1 MKKFYLTTAID
12 YANGSPHLG
21 HAYEKVLT
29 DVVARTKRLQGQEVH
44 FLTGLDEHGQKVQQS
59 ARAEGVDPQ
68 QLCDS
73 VAEEFVRMCRDL
85 DITNNDYIRTT
96 EPRHKQIVQQLLQD
110 LHDKGEIYKAEYVG
124 YYSVRQEQFV
134 QEKDKV
140 DGKWP
145 EIYGEVTEITEENYF
160 FKLSKYQDWLIE
172 WLQSEE
178 VEIFPEYRTKQVLE
192 FLKEELNDLCI
203 SRPKDRLEWGIELP
217 FDEGYVTYVW
227 FDALVNYIS
236 AIGYGTD
243 RFDDCWPVDYHVIG
257 KDILV
262 PAHAIYWPIMLK
274 ACDIPL
280 PKGYLVHGWWM
291 IKGSKMSKSQG
302 ETMSPLELAEKYGT
316 DTFRYFVTREMTVGQ
331 DSDFSNEL
339 FNARYTAELGNDL
352 GNLVSRFLNM
362 TARYADGRIPAETV
376 DEEPEQNVRQ
386 AWAATRPEY
395 LEQFNKFGFNRGL
408 EKLFEFIRGLN
419 QYAGIREPWKLV
431 KSEDPAD
438 AARVATALA
447 IMGEGL
453 RLASCLLTPVMPTIS
468 TRILELLGSQPC
480 DAWDDRLDWGGSLE
494 GATVGEKAI
503 LFPRVD
509 S

>member
-1 MKKFYLTTAID
+1 MD
-12 YANGSPHLG
+12 PSS
-21 HAYEKVLT
+21 
-29 DVVARTKRLQGQEVH
+29 
-44 FLTGLDEHGQKVQQS
+44 LD
-59 ARAEGVDPQ
+59 DPT
-68 QLCDS
+68 
-73 VAEEFVRMCRDL
+73 AEE
-85 DITNNDYIRTT
+85 
-96 EPRHKQIVQQLLQD
+96 
-110 LHDKGEIYKAEYVG
+110 
-124 YYSVRQEQFV
+124 
-134 QEKDKV
+134 
-140 DGKWP
+140 
-145 EIYGEVTEITEENYF
+145 
-160 FKLSKYQDWLIE
+160 
-172 WLQSEE
+172 
-178 VEIFPEYRTKQVLE
+178 
-192 FLKEELNDLCI
+192 EELNDLCI

-243 RFDDCWPVDYHVIG
+243 RFDECWPVDYHVIG

-386 AWAATRPEY
+386 AWAATRHH
-395 LEQFNKFGFNRGL
+395 EQRDNGDAEHKGNLGPGAIPMAWAVVQALPPPRTPRRHDT
-408 EKLFEFIRGLN
+408 E
-419 QYAGIREPWKLV
+419 EP
-431 KSEDPAD
+431 A
-438 AARVATALA
+438 
-447 IMGEGL
+447 
-453 RLASCLLTPVMPTIS
+453 
-468 TRILELLGSQPC
+468 
-480 DAWDDRLDWGGSLE
+480 
-494 GATVGEKAI
+494 
-503 LFPRVD
+503 
-509 S
+509 